1 MKPLDGIRIL
11 DLTHVWAGPL
21 GTRILADLGATV
33 VKIEAPMSRGPQ
45 VFPAGVTP
53 IGGWIGGSPGDEP
66 WNTNAVLV
74 KLQRNKQSIAIDLK
88 TDAGRETFLDL
99 VRIADVVIENFS
111 ARAMSGL
118 GLDYQHLAEINP
130 AIIYV
135 AMPGFGASGPYR
147 DRVAFGPTVEPMSGL
162 TDVMGYGPDEP
173 RNSAMALP
181 DPVAAVS
188 ATAAVVTALRRRA
201 RTGQGA
207 YVEMSL
213 HEGGVALCGPW
224 LIEHQLDGQLGGKI
238 ERIGNRHPQ
247 MAPHG
252 VYRCS
257 GSDAW
262 IAIACSSDA
271 DWQAL
276 CGVLSGVEGGNLDP
290 TSDLAHRR
298 SAHDVIDAHISAW
311 TQQHDKTRA
320 AELLQA
326 AGIAAGPLNAT
337 PDMVA
342 DPQVRE
348 RGFFVPLEPGPT
360 PMPGSPIKMVGV
372 SSDDWTPCPRLGAD
386 NAAVLRDWLGYSET
400 KIKALEEAKV
410 LVDRPPA

>member
-1 MKPLDGIRIL
+1 MADGPLRDIRIL

-33 VKIEAPMSRGPQ
+33 VKIEEPMSRGPQ

-53 IGGWIGGSPGDEP
+53 IGGWIGGSPGNEP
-66 WNTNAVLV
+66 WNANAVLV

-88 TDAGRETFLDL
+88 TDDGRETFLDL

-188 ATAAVVTALRRRA
+188 ASAAVVTALRRRA

-224 LIEHQLDGQLGGKI
+224 LIEHQLDGQV

-276 CGVLSGVEGGNLDP
+276 CGVLSGAEGGNLDP

-298 SAHDVIDAHISAW
+298 SAHDMIDAHISAW
-311 TQQHDKTRA
+311 TQQHDKNRA

-326 AGIAAGPLNAT
+326 AGIAAGPVNAT

-360 PMPGSPIKMVGV
+360 PMPGSPVKMAGV